1 MIFQVAAG
9 QVIDL
14 DWTAMQY
21 LVILTDLLV
30 EVAMLLFVF
39 LVLVVW
45 LLGVVGVLM
54 SLVVCP

>member
-21 LVILTDLLV
+21 SVILTDLLV

-45 LLGVVGVLM
+45 LLGVVGMLM